1 MTGILFLGTITLLAL
16 TGYAWWQMRAS
27 GEVFL
32 SWRCPHCDK
41 GLRYPSS
48 RAGRT
53 APCPACKRRLTV
65 PTTPAVAEGIGG
77 TAQRYSLR
85 RRDHAGA
92 AAVRF
97 TLRTA
102 R

>member
-1 MTGILFLGTITLLAL
+1 MAGILLLGTITLLAL

-53 APCPACKRRLTV
+53 ASCPACKRRLTV
-65 PTTPAVAEGIGG
+65 PTKPAVAERAGG
-77 TAQRYSLR
+77 LAQRYSLR
-85 RRDHAGA
+85 RKCQAGPA
-92 AAVRF
+92 GVRL
-97 TLRTA
+97 TLRPA